1 MRQGCRLLGLNG
13 DGSYRTYRT
22 YLFIIMISPLDR
34 KLLRDL
40 GKMKGQVFAVSLVMA
55 CGLAMMIMTRSL
67 ILTLDSTR
75 STYYQKYAMAD
86 VFATLKRAP
95 LSVAEQLATLPGVAT
110 VETRVAVD
118 VTLDL
123 PGLSEPATGHI
134 ISLPEDG
141 GPQKL
146 NRLFLRSG
154 RFPRSDERR
163 EVVLG
168 ESFANANGLQTG
180 DSLVAVINGRRETLK
195 ICGIGLSPE
204 YVFEARAG
212 ETLPDHKRFSVI
224 WMNYRALA
232 VAYNL
237 DGAFND
243 VLVDLAPGASPEPV
257 IEEMDRILAPYGARG
272 AFLRKEQPSAQ
283 RLDDE
288 LRVLT
293 SLSFAYPLIFLSVA
307 AFMVNAVLAR
317 IVRLQREQIAQM
329 KALGYSSWQV
339 GRHYL
344 KFVFVIGFLGTL
356 LGGVGGRVLGASLV
370 DLYTL
375 FFRFPA
381 LQFAMDYGALGWALF
396 VSLGASMLGVLT
408 VVWQAVKLPP
418 AEAMRPEPPAD
429 FKPSLFERI
438 GLTSW
443 FSPTFRMAL
452 RNIERRP
459 WQAIFTSV
467 GLALATGLMV
477 LPGAM
482 SDSIDYLLTFQWN
495 SQQRQDVTV
504 FLTELSSGRGFHDLS
519 HLPGVIRAEPI
530 RSVQARLKF
539 GQRHRKLSVTGIAP
553 AANLNR
559 LLDEQGRAIAMP
571 EEGLL
576 MSAMLAKVLGAR
588 IGDEVE
594 VEVLE
599 GRCPTLHIPIRG
611 LVTDYAGVAAYMD
624 ISALRRLLKEGDTVN
639 GAYLALDHSRWDAF
653 MRSLKDTPQA
663 AVVMVKRDQLAA
675 FRETTGKSIG
685 IIRKLYFVLA
695 TIVAFGVVYNS
706 ARIALSERSRE
717 LATLRVV
724 GFSLAEVRGVLGG
737 ELAILVLLALP
748 FGLLF
753 GRGLALFI
761 MSSFSTETVRLPIVI
776 ETSTYSIAIIVVL
789 TAAVTSFALV
799 SRMIGKLD
807 MVGVLKARD

>member
-1 MRQGCRLLGLNG
+1 
-13 DGSYRTYRT
+13 
-22 YLFIIMISPLDR
+22 MISPLDR

-40 GKMKGQVFAVSLVMA
+40 GKMKGQVLAVSLVMA

-67 ILTLDSTR
+67 IMTLETTR
-75 STYYQKYAMAD
+75 STYYQRYAMAD
-86 VFATLKRAP
+86 IFATLKRAP
-95 LSVAEQLATLPGVAT
+95 LSVADQLASLPGVAT

-134 ISLPEDG
+134 ISLPDDG

-146 NRLFLRSG
+146 NRLFLRTG
-154 RFPRSDERR
+154 RFPRPDERR

-168 ESFANANGLQTG
+168 ESFANANGLQPG

-204 YVFEARAG
+204 FVFEARAG

-243 VLVDLAPGASPEPV
+243 VCIDLAPGAPPEPV
-257 IEEMDRILAPYGARG
+257 IEEMDRLLAPYGVGG
-272 AFLRKEQPSAQ
+272 AFTRKEQPSAQ

-288 LRVLT
+288 LRVLH
-293 SLSFAYPLIFLSVA
+293 SLSFAYPLVFLSVA

-329 KALGYSSWQV
+329 KALGYSSRQV
-339 GRHYL
+339 GVHYL
-344 KFVFVIGFLGTL
+344 KFVVVIGVLGTFIGGIAGRL
-356 LGGVGGRVLGASLV
+356 LGAGLV

-375 FFRFPA
+375 FFRFPS
-381 LQFAMDYGALGWALF
+381 LVFQMNYGALGLALF
-396 VSLGASMLGVLT
+396 ISLGASVLGVLT
-408 VVWQAVKLPP
+408 VVRQAVKLPP

-429 FKPSLFERI
+429 FKPSLLERI
-438 GLTSW
+438 GLTRF
-443 FSPTFRMAL
+443 FSPVFRMAL

-459 WQAIFTSV
+459 WQALFTSA

-495 SQQRQDVTV
+495 SQQRQDVAV
-504 FLTELSSGRGFHDLS
+504 FLTEPGSGRGFHDLE

-530 RSVQARLKF
+530 RSVQARLRF
-539 GQRHRKLSVTGIAP
+539 GHRHRKLSVTGIAP
-553 AANLNR
+553 GANLNR
-559 LLDEQGRAIAMP
+559 LLDDRGRAIVLP

-576 MSAMLAKVLGAR
+576 MSEMLAKVLGAR

-599 GRCPTLHIPIRG
+599 GRRPVLRVPIRG
-611 LVTDYAGVAAYMD
+611 LVTDFAGVAAYMD
-624 ISALRRLLKEGDTVN
+624 ISALRRLMKEGDTVN
-639 GAYLALDHSRWDAF
+639 GAYLALDHKRWDEF
-653 MRSLKDTPQA
+653 MRQLKDTPRA

-685 IIRKLYFVLA
+685 ILRTLYFVLA

-706 ARIALSERSRE
+706 ARIALSERGRE

-724 GFSLAEVRGVLGG
+724 GFSLAEVRGVLVG

-776 ETSTYSIAIIVVL
+776 NSSTYSVAILVVL
-789 TAAVTSFALV
+789 TASTLSFALV
-799 SRMIGKLD
+799 GRMIGKLD

>member
-1 MRQGCRLLGLNG
+1 
-13 DGSYRTYRT
+13 
-22 YLFIIMISPLDR
+22 MIDPLDK

-67 ILTLDSTR
+67 ILTLETTR
-75 STYYQKYAMAD
+75 STYYQRHAMAD

-95 LSVAEQLATLPGVAT
+95 LSVADQLMTLPGVAT

-154 RFPRSDERR
+154 RLPRVDERR

-168 ESFANANGLQTG
+168 ESFANANGLKPG

-204 YVFEARAG
+204 FVFEARAG

-243 VLVDLAPGASPEPV
+243 VVIDLAPGAAAGPV
-257 IEEMDRILAPYGARG
+257 IAEMDRVLGPYGAGG
-272 AFLRKEQPSAQ
+272 AFTRKEQASAQ

-293 SLSFAYPLIFLSVA
+293 SLSVAYPLVFLSVA

-329 KALGYSSWQV
+329 KALGYSSRQV
-339 GRHYL
+339 GVHYL
-344 KFVFVIGFLGTL
+344 KFVLVIGTLGTL
-356 LGGVGGRVLGASLV
+356 LGGVGGRLLGAGLV

-381 LQFAMDYGALGWALF
+381 LDFTMDYSALGLVLF
-396 VSLGASMLGVLT
+396 VSLGASTLGVLT

-438 GLTSW
+438 GLTRF

-459 WQAIFTSV
+459 WQAVFTSS

-495 SQQRQDVTV
+495 SQQRQDVAV
-504 FLTELSSGRGFHDLS
+504 FLTEPSSGRGFHDLE

-530 RSVQARLKF
+530 RSVQARLRY
-539 GQRHRKLSVTGIAP
+539 GHRERKLSVTGVAP
-553 AANLNR
+553 DADLNR
-559 LLDEQGRAIAMP
+559 LLDSEGRPIVMP
-571 EEGLL
+571 EDGLL
-576 MSAMLAKVLGAR
+576 MSEMLAKVIGAR

-599 GRCPTLHIPIRG
+599 GRRPLLRVPIRG
-611 LVTDYAGVAAYMD
+611 LVTDFAGVAAYMD
-624 ISALRRLLKEGDTVN
+624 ISALRRLMNEGDTVN
-639 GAYLALDHSRWDAF
+639 GAYLALDHRRWDEF
-653 MRSLKDTPQA
+653 MRKLKDTPRA
-663 AVVMVKRDQLAA
+663 AIVMVKRDQLAA

-685 IIRKLYFVLA
+685 IIRTLYFVLA

-706 ARIALSERSRE
+706 ARIALSERGRE

-724 GFSLAEVRGVLGG
+724 GFRLAEVRGVLVG
-737 ELAILVLLALP
+737 ELAILVLVALP

-776 ETSTYSIAIIVVL
+776 NSSTYSIAILVVL
-789 TAAVTSFALV
+789 TASALSFALV
-799 SRMIGKLD
+799 SRMVGKLD

>member
-1 MRQGCRLLGLNG
+1 
-13 DGSYRTYRT
+13 
-22 YLFIIMISPLDR
+22 MITPLDR

-40 GKMKGQVFAVSLVMA
+40 AKMKGQVFAVSVVMA

-67 ILTLDSTR
+67 ILTIDSTR
-75 STYYQKYAMAD
+75 TAYYQKHAMAD
-86 VFATLKRAP
+86 IFATLKRAP
-95 LSVAEQLATLPGVAT
+95 LAVAGQLANLPGVAT

-118 VTLDL
+118 VTLNL
-123 PGLSEPATGHI
+123 PGLAEPATGHI
-134 ISLPEDG
+134 ISLPADG

-168 ESFANANGLQTG
+168 ESFADANGLRTG

-204 YVFEARAG
+204 YVFETRAG
-212 ETLPDHKRFSVI
+212 ETLPNHKRFSVI

-232 VAYNL
+232 VAYQL

-243 VLVDLAPGASPEPV
+243 VILDLAPGAAAEPV
-257 IEEMDRILAPYGARG
+257 IEEMDRLLAPYGAGG
-272 AFLRKEQPSAQ
+272 AFTRGEQASAQ

-293 SLSFAYPLIFLSVA
+293 SLAVAYPLVFLSVA

-339 GRHYL
+339 GGHYL
-344 KFVFVIGFLGTL
+344 KYVLVIGVLGTVM
-356 LGGVGGRVLGASLV
+356 GGVGGRLLGEGLV
-370 DLYTL
+370 GMYTL

-381 LQFAMDYGALGWALF
+381 LVFKMDYGALGLALF
-396 VSLGASMLGVLT
+396 ISLGASVLGVLT

-429 FKPSLFERI
+429 FQPSLFERL
-438 GLTSW
+438 GLTRF
-443 FSPTFRMAL
+443 FSPVFRMAL

-459 WQAIFTSV
+459 WQAVFTSS

-482 SDSIDYLLTFQWN
+482 ADSIDYLLTFQWN
-495 SQQRQDVTV
+495 SQQRQDVAV
-504 FLTELSSGRGFHDLS
+504 FLTEQGSGRGFHDLE

-539 GQRHRKLSVTGIAP
+539 GHRHRKLAVTGIAKG
-553 AANLNR
+553 ADLNR
-559 LLDEQGRAIAMP
+559 LLDDKGRAISMP
-571 EEGLL
+571 PDGLL
-576 MSAMLAKVLGAR
+576 MSAMLAKVLGAE

-599 GRCPTLHIPIRG
+599 GRRPTLHIPIRG
-611 LVTDYAGVAAYMD
+611 LVTDFAGVAAYMD
-624 ISALRRLLKEGDTVN
+624 ISALRREMKEGDTVN
-639 GAYLALDHSRWDAF
+639 GAYLALDHSRWGEF
-653 MRSLKDTPQA
+653 MRALKDTPAA
-663 AVVMVKRDQLAA
+663 AVVMVKRDQLVA
-675 FRETTGKSIG
+675 FRDTTGQSIG

-724 GFSLAEVRGVLGG
+724 GFSLAEVRGVLVG

-776 ETSTYSIAIIVVL
+776 ESSTYSIAILVVV
-789 TAAVTSFALV
+789 TASVLSFALV
-799 SRMIGKLD
+799 SRMIAQLD

>member
-1 MRQGCRLLGLNG
+1 
-13 DGSYRTYRT
+13 
-22 YLFIIMISPLDR
+22 MIDPLDQ

-40 GKMKGQVFAVSLVMA
+40 GKMKGQVVAVSLVMA

-67 ILTLDSTR
+67 ILTLEGTR
-75 STYYQKYAMAD
+75 TSYYQRYAMAD

-95 LSVAEQLATLPGVAT
+95 LAVAEELAMLPGVAT
-110 VETRVAVD
+110 IEPRVVVD
-118 VTLDL
+118 VILDL
-123 PGLSEPATGHI
+123 PEQSEPATGHI
-134 ISLPEDG
+134 ISLPDDG

-154 RFPRSDERR
+154 RFPRPDERR

-168 ESFANANGLQTG
+168 EAFANENGLQPG

-204 YVFEARAG
+204 FVFEARAG
-212 ETLPDHKRFSVI
+212 ETLPNHKRFSVI

-243 VLVDLAPGASPEPV
+243 VCIDLAPGAAPEPV
-257 IEEMDRILAPYGARG
+257 IEQMDRILTPYGAGG
-272 AFLRKEQPSAQ
+272 AYTRREQASAQ

-288 LRVLT
+288 LRVLH
-293 SLSFAYPLIFLSVA
+293 SLSFAYPLVFLSVA
-307 AFMVNAVLAR
+307 AFMVNAVLSR

-329 KALGYSSWQV
+329 KALGYSSRQV
-339 GRHYL
+339 GVHYL
-344 KFVFVIGFLGTL
+344 KFVWVIGVLGTL
-356 LGGVGGRVLGASLV
+356 MGGIAGRYLGASLV
-370 DLYTL
+370 NLYTM
-375 FFRFPA
+375 FFRFPS
-381 LQFAMDYGALGWALF
+381 LEFQMDYRALGLAL
-396 VSLGASMLGVLT
+396 VISLGASVLGVLT

-429 FKPSLFERI
+429 FRPSIFERI
-438 GLTSW
+438 GLTRF
-443 FSPTFRMAL
+443 FSPTLSMAL

-459 WQAIFTSV
+459 WQATFTCC

-495 SQQRQDVTV
+495 SQQRQDVAV
-504 FLTELSSGRGFHDLS
+504 FLTEPSSGRSFHDLE

-530 RSVQARLKF
+530 RSVPARLRF
-539 GQRHRKLSVTGIAP
+539 GHRHRKLAVTGIAP
-553 AANLNR
+553 GANLNR
-559 LLDEQGRAIAMP
+559 LLDDQSRPISLP
-571 EEGLL
+571 EEGLV
-576 MSAMLAKVLGAR
+576 MSAKLAEIIGAH
-588 IGDEVE
+588 IGDEVQ

-599 GRCPTLHIPIRG
+599 GRRPVLNIPIRG
-611 LVTDYAGVAAYMD
+611 LVTDFAGVAAYMD
-624 ISALRRLLKEGDTVN
+624 ISALRRLMKEGDTVN
-639 GAYLALDHSRWDAF
+639 GAYLALDHRRWDEF
-653 MRSLKDTPQA
+653 MRELKDTPRA

-685 IIRKLYFVLA
+685 IIRTLYFVLA

-724 GFSLAEVRGVLGG
+724 GFSLTEVRRVLVG
-737 ELAILVLLALP
+737 ELAILVLVALP

-753 GRGLALFI
+753 GRGLALLI
-761 MSSFSTETVRLPIVI
+761 MASFSTETVRLPIVI
-776 ETSTYSIAIIVVL
+776 NSSTYSIAVSVVL
-789 TAAVTSFALV
+789 TASILSFTLV
-799 SRMIGKLD
+799 SRMIRKLD
-807 MVGVLKARD
+807 MVSVLKARD

>member
-1 MRQGCRLLGLNG
+1 
-13 DGSYRTYRT
+13 
-22 YLFIIMISPLDR
+22 MIDPLDR

-67 ILTLDSTR
+67 IMTLETTR
-75 STYYQKYAMAD
+75 STYYQQYAMAD
-86 VFATLKRAP
+86 IFANLKRAP
-95 LSVAEQLATLPGVAT
+95 LAVADELSTLPGVAT

-141 GPQKL
+141 SPQKL
-146 NRLFLRSG
+146 NRLFLRTG

-163 EVVLG
+163 EIVLG
-168 ESFANANGLQTG
+168 ESFANENGLRTG

-212 ETLPDHKRFSVI
+212 ETLPNHKLFSVI

-237 DGAFND
+237 DGAFNN
-243 VLVDLAPGASPEPV
+243 VIVDLAPGAAPEPV
-257 IEEMDRILAPYGARG
+257 IGEMDRILAPYGAGG
-272 AFLRKEQPSAQ
+272 AFARKEQASAQ

-288 LRVLT
+288 LRVLHA
-293 SLSFAYPLIFLSVA
+293 LSVAYPLIFLSVA

-329 KALGYSSWQV
+329 KALGYSSRQV
-339 GRHYL
+339 GVHYL
-344 KFVFVIGFLGTL
+344 KFVLVIGILGTL
-356 LGGVGGRVLGASLV
+356 IGAIAGRYLGAGLV
-370 DLYTL
+370 NMYTM
-375 FFRFPA
+375 FFRFPS
-381 LQFAMDYGALGWALF
+381 LVFQMDYRALGLALF
-396 VSLGASMLGVLT
+396 VSLGASVLGVLT

-438 GLTSW
+438 GLTRF

-459 WQAIFTSV
+459 WQAVFTCC

-482 SDSIDYLLTFQWN
+482 QDSIDYLLTFQWN
-495 SQQRQDVTV
+495 SQQRQDVAV
-504 FLTELSSGRGFHDLS
+504 FLTEPGSGRGFHDLE

-530 RSVQARLKF
+530 RSVQARLVY
-539 GQRHRKLSVTGIAP
+539 GHRHRKLSVTGIAP
-553 AANLNR
+553 GANLNR
-559 LLDEQGRAIAMP
+559 LLDDRSHPIVLP
-571 EEGLL
+571 KEGLI
-576 MSAMLAKVLGAR
+576 MSKKLAEVIGAR

-594 VEVLE
+594 VQVLE
-599 GRCPTLHIPIRG
+599 GRRPVLHVPIRG
-611 LVTDYAGVAAYMD
+611 LVTDFAGVAAYMD
-624 ISALRRLLKEGDTVN
+624 ISALRRAMKEGDTIN
-639 GAYLALDHSRWDAF
+639 GAYIALDHLRWDEF
-653 MRSLKDTPQA
+653 MRKLKDTPAA
-663 AVVMVKRDQLAA
+663 AVVMVKRAQLAA

-685 IIRKLYFVLA
+685 ILRTLYFVLA

-724 GFSLAEVRGVLGG
+724 GFSLAEVRGVLVG
-737 ELAILVLLALP
+737 ELTILVLLALP

-761 MSSFSTETVRLPIVI
+761 MASFSTETVRLPIVI
-776 ETSTYSIAIIVVL
+776 EPHTYSIAILVVL
-789 TAAVTSFALV
+789 TASTLSFALV
-799 SRMIGKLD
+799 SRMIAKLD

>member
-1 MRQGCRLLGLNG
+1 
-13 DGSYRTYRT
+13 
-22 YLFIIMISPLDR
+22 MISPLDK

-40 GKMKGQVFAVSLVMA
+40 AKMKGQVFAVSLVMA

-67 ILTLDSTR
+67 IFTLESTR
-75 STYYQKYAMAD
+75 STYYQRHAMAD
-86 VFATLKRAP
+86 IFATLKRAP
-95 LSVAEQLATLPGVAT
+95 LSVADQLATLPGVAT

-134 ISLPEDG
+134 ISLPDDG

-154 RFPRSDERR
+154 RFPRTDERR

-168 ESFANANGLQTG
+168 ESFANANGLQPG

-204 YVFEARAG
+204 FVFEARAG

-243 VLVDLAPGASPEPV
+243 VCIDLAPGASPEPV
-257 IEEMDRILAPYGARG
+257 IEEIDRVLAQYGAGG
-272 AFLRKEQPSAQ
+272 AFLRKEQASAQ

-288 LRVLT
+288 LRVLH
-293 SLSFAYPLIFLSVA
+293 SLSVAYPLVFLSVA

-329 KALGYSSWQV
+329 KALGYSSRQV
-339 GRHYL
+339 GVHYL
-344 KFVFVIGFLGTL
+344 KFVLVIGTLGTL
-356 LGGVGGRVLGASLV
+356 MGGIGGRLLGAALV
-370 DLYTL
+370 DLYTM
-375 FFRFPA
+375 FFRFPT
-381 LQFAMDYGALGWALF
+381 LVFTMDYSALGLALF
-396 VSLGASMLGVLT
+396 ISLGASVLGVLT

-429 FKPSLFERI
+429 FKPALFERI
-438 GLTSW
+438 GLTRFS
-443 FSPTFRMAL
+443 SPTFRMAV

-459 WQAIFTSV
+459 WQAVFTCA

-482 SDSIDYLLTFQWN
+482 ADSIDYLLTFQWN
-495 SQQRQDVTV
+495 SQQRQDVAV
-504 FLTELSSGRGFHDLS
+504 FLTEPGSGRGFHDLE

-539 GQRHRKLSVTGIAP
+539 GHRERKLSVTGIAP
-553 AANLNR
+553 DANLNR
-559 LLDEQGRAIAMP
+559 LLDDQGHAIAMP
-571 EEGLL
+571 EDGLL
-576 MSAMLAKVLGAR
+576 MSEMLAKVIGAR

-599 GRCPTLHIPIRG
+599 GRRPVLHIPIRG
-611 LVTDYAGVAAYMD
+611 LVTDFAGVAAYMD
-624 ISALRRLLKEGDTVN
+624 ISALRRLMKEGDTVN
-639 GAYLALDHSRWDAF
+639 GAYLALDHKRWDEF
-653 MRSLKDTPQA
+653 MRALKDTPRA

-724 GFSLAEVRGVLGG
+724 GFNLAEVRGVLVG
-737 ELAILVLLALP
+737 ELAILVLAALP
-748 FGLLF
+748 AGLLF

-776 ETSTYSIAIIVVL
+776 NPSTYSIAILVVL
-789 TAAVTSFALV
+789 TASVLSFALV

>member
-1 MRQGCRLLGLNG
+1 
-13 DGSYRTYRT
+13 
-22 YLFIIMISPLDR
+22 MISPLDL

-40 GKMKGQVFAVSLVMA
+40 ARMKGQVIAVSLVMA

-67 ILTLDSTR
+67 ILTLESTR
-75 STYYQKYAMAD
+75 TAYYQKYAMAD
-86 VFATLKRAP
+86 IFATLKRAP
-95 LSVAEQLATLPGVAT
+95 LSVADRLATLPGVAT
-110 VETRVAVD
+110 VETRVAVE

-123 PGLSEPATGHI
+123 PGLAEPATGHI
-134 ISLPEDG
+134 VSLPEDG

-146 NRLFLRSG
+146 NRVFLRSG
-154 RFPRSDERR
+154 RFPRPDERR

-180 DSLVAVINGRRETLK
+180 DSLVAVINGRRETLR

-204 YVFEARAG
+204 FVFEARAG
-212 ETLPDHKRFSVI
+212 QTLPDHRRFSVI

-243 VLVDLAPGASPEPV
+243 VCIDLAPGAAAEPV
-257 IEEMDRILAPYGARG
+257 IEEMDRLLAPYGAGG
-272 AFLRKEQPSAQ
+272 AFTRKEQASAQ

-288 LRVLT
+288 LRVLS
-293 SLSFAYPLIFLSVA
+293 SLSVAYPLVFLSVA

-329 KALGYSSWQV
+329 KALGYSSRQV
-339 GRHYL
+339 GIHYL
-344 KFVFVIGFLGTL
+344 KFVLVIGVLGTL
-356 LGGVGGRVLGASLV
+356 IGAIGGRLLGGGLV
-370 DLYTL
+370 EMYTL

-381 LQFAMDYGALGWALF
+381 LAFTMDYGALGLALL
-396 VSLGASMLGVLT
+396 VSLGASVLGVLT
-408 VVWQAVKLPP
+408 VVRQAVKLPP

-429 FKPSLFERI
+429 FRPSLFERI
-438 GLTSW
+438 GLTRF
-443 FSPTFRMAL
+443 FSPAFRMAL

-459 WQAIFTSV
+459 WQAVFTCC

-482 SDSIDYLLTFQWN
+482 SDSIDTLLTFQWN
-495 SQQRQDVTV
+495 SQQRQDVAV
-504 FLTELSSGRGFHDLS
+504 FLTEPASGRGFHDLA

-530 RSVQARLKF
+530 RSVRARLKF
-539 GQRHRKLSVTGIAP
+539 GHRHRKLAVTGIAP
-553 AANLNR
+553 DATLNC
-559 LLDEQGRAIAMP
+559 LLDADSRAVAMP
-571 EEGLL
+571 PDGLL
-576 MSAMLAKVLGAR
+576 MSEMLAKVIGAK

-599 GRCPTLHIPIRG
+599 GRRPVLTLPIRG
-611 LVTDYAGVAAYMD
+611 LVTDFAGVAAYMD
-624 ISALRRLLKEGDTVN
+624 ISALRRAMKEGDTVN
-639 GAYLALDHSRWDAF
+639 GAYLALDHRRWDEF
-653 MRSLKDTPQA
+653 MRELKDTPRA

-724 GFSLAEVRGVLGG
+724 GFSLAEVRGVLVG

-776 ETSTYSIAIIVVL
+776 EPATYSVAVVVVL
-789 TAAVTSFALV
+789 TASVLSFTLV

>member
-1 MRQGCRLLGLNG
+1 
-13 DGSYRTYRT
+13 
-22 YLFIIMISPLDR
+22 MISPLDR

-67 ILTLDSTR
+67 ILTMETAR
-75 STYYQKYAMAD
+75 STYYQRHAMAD

-95 LSVAEQLATLPGVAT
+95 LSVADRLATLPGVAT

-154 RFPRSDERR
+154 RLPRVDERR

-168 ESFANANGLQTG
+168 ESFANANGLVTG

-204 YVFEARAG
+204 FVFEARAG

-243 VLVDLAPGASPEPV
+243 VVIDLAPGASAGPV
-257 IEEMDRILAPYGARG
+257 IEEMDRVLAPYGAGG
-272 AFLRKEQPSAQ
+272 AFTRKEQASAQ

-288 LRVLT
+288 IRVLT
-293 SLSFAYPLIFLSVA
+293 SLSVAYPLVFLSVA

-329 KALGYSSWQV
+329 KALGYSSRQV
-339 GRHYL
+339 GVHYL
-344 KFVFVIGFLGTL
+344 KFVLVIGTLGTL
-356 LGGVGGRVLGASLV
+356 LGGIGGRLLGAGLV

-375 FFRFPA
+375 FFRFPS
-381 LQFAMDYGALGWALF
+381 LDFTMDYPALGLALF
-396 VSLGASMLGVLT
+396 ISLGASVLGVLT

-438 GLTSW
+438 GLTRF

-459 WQAIFTSV
+459 WQAVFTAS

-495 SQQRQDVTV
+495 SQQRQDVAV
-504 FLTELSSGRGFHDLS
+504 FLTEPSSGRGFHDLA

-530 RSVQARLKF
+530 RSVQARLRF
-539 GQRHRKLSVTGIAP
+539 GHRERKLSVTGIAP
-553 AANLNR
+553 DANLNR
-559 LLDEQGRAIAMP
+559 LLDGDGQPIAMP
-571 EEGLL
+571 EDGLL
-576 MSAMLAKVLGAR
+576 MSEMLAKVIGAR
-588 IGDEVE
+588 MGDEVE

-599 GRCPTLHIPIRG
+599 GRRPVLRVPIRG
-611 LVTDYAGVAAYMD
+611 LVTDFAGVAAYMD
-624 ISALRRLLKEGDTVN
+624 ISALRRLMQEGDTVN
-639 GAYLALDHSRWDAF
+639 GAYLALDHQRWDEF
-653 MRSLKDTPQA
+653 MRELKDTPRA
-663 AVVMVKRDQLAA
+663 AIVMVKRDQLAA

-685 IIRKLYFVLA
+685 IIRTLYFVLA

-724 GFSLAEVRGVLGG
+724 GFRLAEVRGVLVG
-737 ELAILVLLALP
+737 ELAILVLVALP

-776 ETSTYSIAIIVVL
+776 QSSTYSIAILVVL
-789 TAAVTSFALV
+789 TASVLSFTLV
-799 SRMIGKLD
+799 SRMLGKLD